1 MKQVQIDNLQRN
13 VPFDT
18 QMRGNMTQAVQ
29 SVFYTVKGVT
39 APLEVQIS
47 LVGPRAMRR
56 LNRESRNIDRET
68 DVLSFPYLNWE
79 GATPGDFTTLA
90 EPPHGQYAETGRILM
105 GGYRHFHAP
114 HSAAGGGI
122 WPQPDARGVLSGSA
136 WRAAPLGVRSYH
148 PGGRRAH
155 AGDCTKILSTLGI
168 FRD

>member
-1 MKQVQIDNLQRN
+1 MKQVQIDNLQRI

-47 LVGPRAMRR
+47 LIGPRAMRR

-90 EPPHGQYAETGRILM
+90 EPPMVNSMHRAAQQAEEYGHSLMREVCFLAVHGALHLL
-105 GGYRHFHAP
+105 GYDHITP
-114 HSAAGGGI
+114 ED
-122 WPQPDARGVLSGSA
+122 DARMQEIA
-136 WRAAPLGVRSYH
+136 Q
-148 PGGRRAH
+148 
-155 AGDCTKILSTLGI
+155 KILSTLGI

>member
-1 MKQVQIDNLQRN
+1 MKQVQIDNLQRI

-47 LVGPRAMRR
+47 LIGPRAMRR

-90 EPPHGQYAETGRILM
+90 EPPMVNMETGRILM
-105 GGYRHFHAP
+105 GDIVISMH
-114 HSAAGGGI
+114 
-122 WPQPDARGVLSGSA
+122 
-136 WRAAPLGVRSYH
+136 RAAEQAEEY
-148 PGGRRAH
+148 
-155 AGDCTKILSTLGI
+155 
-168 FRD
+168 

>member
-1 MKQVQIDNLQRN
+1 MKQVQIDNLQRI

-47 LVGPRAMRR
+47 LIGPRAMRR

-90 EPPHGQYAETGRILM
+90 EPPMVNMETGAHPH
-105 GGYRHFHAP
+105 GGYCHFHAP
-114 HSAAGGGI
+114 RSAAGGGI
-122 WPQPDARGVLSGSA
+122 WPQPDARGVLFGSGMARCIFWGTIIS
-136 WRAAPLGVRSYH
+136 

-155 AGDCTKILSTLGI
+155 AGDCTKK
-168 FRD
+168 F

>member
-56 LNRESRNIDRET
+56 LNRESRKIDRET
-68 DVLSFPYLNWE
+68 DVLSFPY
-79 GATPGDFTTLA
+79 
-90 EPPHGQYAETGRILM
+90 
-105 GGYRHFHAP
+105 
-114 HSAAGGGI
+114 
-122 WPQPDARGVLSGSA
+122 
-136 WRAAPLGVRSYH
+136 
-148 PGGRRAH
+148 GGRKNRH
-155 AGDCTKILSTLGI
+155 C
-168 FRD
+168 FR

>member
-1 MKQVQIDNLQRN
+1 MKQVQIDNLQRI

-47 LVGPRAMRR
+47 LIGPRAMRR

-90 EPPHGQYAETGRILM
+90 EPPMVNMETGRILM
-105 GGYRHFHAP
+105 GDIVISMHRAAQQAEEYGHSLLREVCFLAVHGALHLLGYDHITP
-114 HSAAGGGI
+114 ED
-122 WPQPDARGVLSGSA
+122 DARMQEIA
-136 WRAAPLGVRSYH
+136 Q
-148 PGGRRAH
+148 
-155 AGDCTKILSTLGI
+155 KILSTLGI